1 MGRPLDKKE
10 AVLYGQFVNAAYKM
24 FERNPKMPFPE
35 PQSCDI
41 PAPYELV
48 AWLHMSDFFFWWREK
63 PKFYGF
69 IARHREQ
76 KRNFVLAI
84 RGTKGWVEWRDD
96 FMARLVPF
104 RQVPNAGR
112 VENGFEKIYGT
123 LKVVNRYGPAGRE
136 AVAKPR
142 SHLYRRPSKSRKL
155 SASSWRI

>member
-84 RGTKGWVEWRDD
+84 RGTKGWVEWLDD
-96 FMARLVPF
+96 SMARLVPF
-104 RQVPNAGR
+104 RQVPNAASSAGPGGR
-112 VENGFEKIYGT
+112 LREP
-123 LKVVNRYGPAGRE
+123 PAGRPSP
-136 AVAKPR
+136 KPR
-142 SHLYRRPSKSRKL
+142 SHLYRRPSKSRKP